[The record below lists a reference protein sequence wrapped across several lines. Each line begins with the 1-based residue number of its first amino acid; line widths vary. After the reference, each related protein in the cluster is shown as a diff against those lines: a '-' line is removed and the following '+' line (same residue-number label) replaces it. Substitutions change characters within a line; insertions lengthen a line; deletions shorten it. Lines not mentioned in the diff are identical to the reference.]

1 VAGIVG
7 AATNNGNGMAG
18 AGWNV
23 RVLPVRVLGKCFGYT
38 SDIAAGIR
46 WAAGLPVPGVPPNPN
61 PARVI
66 NLSLGGGGPCDGEE
80 APAISEAVAAGVV
93 VVAAAG
99 NTSGQAAGS
108 PANCPGA
115 IGVAGLRHVGTKVGF
130 SDVGSAISIAA
141 PGGNCVNTGASQ
153 PCLYPILTTV
163 NTGTTTPNTNPIT
176 GSTYTDAFNASVG
189 TSFSSPLV
197 AATAALMFSAQ
208 PALTPS
214 GVRAGLQA
222 AARPFPQPAPG
233 DTVPACHAP
242 NGTDQLECYCTTST
256 CGAGMLDAG
265 AAVRA
270 VLGVSLTFAVS
281 PASPIAA
288 QVVTLDSTASTVAS
302 GRTIASRQWTIVD
315 GGGIVSG
322 FNDAANGVATSLT
335 PSAAGTFSVKLT
347 ITDDRGVAASKTQS
361 VTVAGNGTAPPPA
374 SGGGGGGAVSWAW
387 LMALLAGTVLLA
399 LTRRASRPAPALVLS
414 DLIGR

>member
-1 VAGIVG
+1 
-7 AATNNGNGMAG
+7 
-18 AGWNV
+18 
-23 RVLPVRVLGKCFGYT
+23 
-38 SDIAAGIR
+38 
-46 WAAGLPVPGVPPNPN
+46 
-61 PARVI
+61 
-66 NLSLGGGGPCDGEE
+66 
-80 APAISEAVAAGVV
+80 
-93 VVAAAG
+93 
-99 NTSGQAAGS
+99 
-108 PANCPGA
+108 
-115 IGVAGLRHVGTKVGF
+115 
-130 SDVGSAISIAA
+130 VGSAISIAA

-233 DTVPACHAP
+233 DTVPLCHAP

-270 VLGVSLTFAVS
+270 VLGVSLSIAVS
-281 PASPIAA
+281 PAAPIAA

-302 GRTIASRQWTIVD
+302 GRTIASRQWAIVD
-315 GGGIVSG
+315 GGGIVSS

-335 PSAAGTFSVKLT
+335 PSAAGTFTVKLT
-347 ITDDRGVAASKTQS
+347 ITDDRGVAASKTQN

-374 SGGGGGGAVSWAW
+374 SSGGGGGTMSWGW
-387 LMALLAGTVLLA
+387 LMALLAGTALLVERVGTRT
-399 LTRRASRPAPALVLS
+399 TRRR
-414 DLIGR
+414 R